1 MIAEQPDQARSA
13 VAKTA
18 LVRFLLRYRIP
29 EMMRITGIGQEKRAP
44 STGDTLA
51 ELNMS
56 ECIDDLLVGRA
67 AGRYHSCA
75 HG

>member
-1 MIAEQPDQARSA
+1 MAEQHDQARSA

-18 LVRFLLRYRIP
+18 LLHFLLRYPVP
-29 EMMRITGIGQEKRAP
+29 EMMRITGIGQEKLAP

-56 ECIDDLLVGRA
+56 ECIDDFLVSRA
-67 AGRYHSCA
+67 AGRDHSCA
-75 HG
+75 HC